1 MRTGRHIHCHRWR
14 SASISDKCLSPSAS
28 PSPQTPP
35 FDTFPIRELENRKIR
50 WEVFTNKGGGVPPVI
65 GKIPWKWVPSSFIL
79 LTFIAKTYRGQRP
92 ILQNI
97 LLCAGVSAIITR
109 ILYRKS
115 KIKVIQWYFQS
126 KTVTMVELK
135 VDIPSNV
142 KPFRQ
147 YICQV
152 PENNSFGFFS
162 PGGPRTICG
171 DVDQSKT
178 LSNTPLIGHYFCAK
192 FLWHSIILSVHVC
205 SKKNNFPQFLVEN
218 FGSNQGGTVGVRQ
231 PAHIGFSLFTPQ
243 LLLTELPPPHYLRK
257 AKDLFP
263 FFKLFS
269 NTQTSIFKR
278 QGVLW
283 ALFIMRRHCSLWIF
297 TQPTKLWHCIKIC
310 SISSGNMGTG

>member
-28 PSPQTPP
+28 PSPQTSP
-35 FDTFPIRELENRKIR
+35 FDIFPIRELENRKIR

-192 FLWHSIILSVHVC
+192 ILWHSYYQFMCVLKKIIFL
-205 SKKNNFPQFLVEN
+205 NFELRILVPIKVGLLACVNRLTLDFL
-218 FGSNQGGTVGVRQ
+218 
-231 PAHIGFSLFTPQ
+231 FSLHNCCWPSY
-243 LLLTELPPPHYLRK
+243 LLLTIWGKQRICFHFSSY
-257 AKDLFP
+257 FP
-263 FFKLFS
+263 IHKLQVSKGKVFFGLFS
-269 NTQTSIFKR
+269 LSCATAVFE
-278 QGVLW
+278 
-283 ALFIMRRHCSLWIF
+283 FSLSPPNCGIA
-297 TQPTKLWHCIKIC
+297 
-310 SISSGNMGTG
+310 